1 VAPSP
6 TWREPR
12 RSGYT
17 GAMSL
22 SLALAVLA
30 VAASLFLLFQFNDRL
45 LPGIAVVISAVELL
59 MRLNILRLDLRGL
72 PLALVLGA
80 ALCGVG
86 AVMYARVNGKTAVTA
101 ATAVVLV
108 GAVQLL
114 GALRLVG

>member
-1 VAPSP
+1 
-6 TWREPR
+6 
-12 RSGYT
+12 
-17 GAMSL
+17 MSL

-45 LPGIAVVISAVELL
+45 LPGIAVAISAVELL
-59 MRLNILRLDLRGL
+59 MRLNVLRLDLRGL
-72 PLALVLGA
+72 SLALVLGA
-80 ALCGVG
+80 ALCVVGV
-86 AVMYARVNGKTAVTA
+86 VMYARVNGKTAVTA

>member
-1 VAPSP
+1 
-6 TWREPR
+6 
-12 RSGYT
+12 
-17 GAMSL
+17 MSL
-22 SLALAVLA
+22 SLALAALA
-30 VAASLFLLFQFNDRL
+30 LAASLFLLFQFNDRL

-72 PLALVLGA
+72 SLALVLGA
-80 ALCGVG
+80 ALCVVG
-86 AVMYARVNGKTAVTA
+86 LVMYFRVNAKTAVTA